1 MWTAAKSSLYSQGWE
16 RDPQPMRISGTSPG
30 ALALPRRSCPIYGF
44 MGHSWHKE
52 TGGSLE
58 NLTAEVLWLF
68 RVIGQ
73 DSLETS
79 TFFLLGIA
87 LKQES

>member
-1 MWTAAKSSLYSQGWE
+1 
-16 RDPQPMRISGTSPG
+16 MRISGTSPG

-58 NLTAEVLWLF
+58 NLMAEVSF